1 MVCFRASHGF
11 PNMQSLPAL
20 ASPVVLQAERPA
32 TIVPQ
37 GIVEADV
44 GGAHVSVL
52 PLAMFPSR
60 GPTAPLEWHKEED
73 YKSIRRTMIA
83 KM

>member
-1 MVCFRASHGF
+1 
-11 PNMQSLPAL
+11 MQSLPAL

-32 TIVPQ
+32 TIVPP
-37 GIVEADV
+37 GIIEADV
-44 GGAHVSVL
+44 GGIRVSVL

-60 GPTAPLEWHKEED
+60 GATAPLEWHKED
-73 YKSIRRTMIA
+73 YKSLRRTMIA